1 MQFTLTSVKHS
12 LVRFSYVLQVSRS
25 LYKCMGILHV
35 INPFATVVF
44 NILGAFYGK
53 FAKSGHLNRY

>member
-1 MQFTLTSVKHS
+1 
-12 LVRFSYVLQVSRS
+12 
-25 LYKCMGILHV
+25 MGILHV